1 MGVISISR
9 AITRHAT
16 ERPDAPALTCGDTT
30 LTWREFDLRTNR
42 LARAYA
48 GMGVVKDDLVT
59 VALPNSTA
67 FMEATIAIWK
77 LGATPQ
83 PVSARLP
90 GREFHEIVELANSRL
105 VVGATPEQFPDR
117 ATVPVGF
124 EPHPSLSNDILPDVT
139 ATHLKAPTSGG
150 STGRPK
156 LILAQVPGE
165 LDPEA
170 PPFNVPIR
178 STVVIPGVL
187 YHNAPFSTSAF
198 ALAAGNHLIN
208 FPRFVPE
215 HVLDA
220 VERYRA
226 TFLYLVPTMMGR
238 IWKLPEEIRTRADLS
253 SLDTALH
260 MASPCPPWLKEAW
273 IDWLGPEVLCELY
286 AGTEVQSVAW
296 ITGTEWL
303 THRGSVGRPI
313 IGEMKV
319 VGDTGEDLPPGE
331 IGEIYMRAEQGL
343 NSTYTYIGGEP
354 KRLPGTEWE
363 SLGDMGWMDAE
374 GYVYLADRR
383 KDLILRGGANVYP
396 AEIEAAL
403 EEHPSVRS
411 CAVVGLPDDDLG
423 QIVHAVIDAPD
434 GVSEPDLRAHVADR
448 LVSYKCPDSYAFVDE
463 PVRDDAGKV
472 RRTLLAAQQA

>member
-1 MGVISISR
+1 MGMISISR
-9 AITRHAT
+9 AIALHAS

-30 LTWREFDLRTNR
+30 LTWHELDRRTNR

-48 GMGVVKDDLVT
+48 ELGVVKDDFVT
-59 VALPNSTA
+59 IALPNSTA
-67 FMEATIAIWK
+67 FMEAAIAIWK

-90 GREFHEIVELANSRL
+90 GREFQEIVDLANSRL
-105 VVGATPEQFPDR
+105 VIGAAPDQFPGR
-117 ATVPVGF
+117 ATIPVGF
-124 EPHPSLSNDILPDVT
+124 EPDTSLSDEILPDVT

-156 LILAQVPGE
+156 LILAQEAGE
-165 LDPEA
+165 IDPEG
-170 PPFNVPIR
+170 PRFHVPVR
-178 STVVIPGVL
+178 STAVIPGVL
-187 YHNAPFSTSAF
+187 YHNAPFSISSF
-198 ALAAGNHLIN
+198 ALAAGNHLVN

-238 IWKLPEEIRTRADLS
+238 IWKLPEEVRASADLS
-253 SLDTALH
+253 SLDIALH
-260 MASPCPPWLKEAW
+260 MAAPCPPWLKEAW
-273 IDWLGPEVLCELY
+273 IDWVGPEVLCELY
-286 AGTEVQSVAW
+286 AGTEAQAVTW

-303 THRGSVGRPI
+303 IHRGSVGRPF
-313 IGEMKV
+313 IGEMKI
-319 VGDTGEDLPPGE
+319 VGEDGHDLPPGE
-331 IGEIYMRAEQGL
+331 VGEIYMRAEDGL
-343 NSTYTYIGGEP
+343 NSTYKYVGGEP
-354 KRLPGTEWE
+354 RRLPGTEWE
-363 SLGDMGWMDAE
+363 SLGDMGSMDEE

-383 KDLILRGGANVYP
+383 KDMILRGGANVYP
-396 AEIEAAL
+396 AEVEAAL
-403 EEHPSVRS
+403 EEHASVRS

-423 QIVHAVIDAPD
+423 QVVHAVIDAPT
-434 GVSEPDLRAHVADR
+434 GVAEPELRAHMADR

>member
-9 AITRHAT
+9 AITLHAT

-48 GMGVVKDDLVT
+48 GLGVVKDDLVT
-59 VALPNSTA
+59 IALPNSTA
-67 FMEATIAIWK
+67 FMEAAMAIWK

-90 GREFHEIVELANSRL
+90 GREFQEIVELANSRL
-105 VVGATPEQFPDR
+105 VVGAAPEQFPGR

-124 EPHPSLSNDILPDVT
+124 EPHPSLSDELLPDAT

-165 LDPEA
+165 LDPEE
-170 PPFNVPIR
+170 PPFDVPIR
-178 STVVIPGVL
+178 STTVIPGVL

-215 HVLDA
+215 QVLDA

-238 IWKLPEEIRTRADLS
+238 IWKLPEEVRAKADLS
-253 SLDTALH
+253 SLDIALH
-260 MASPCPPWLKEAW
+260 MAAPCPPWLKEAW
-273 IDWLGPEVLCELY
+273 IDWLGPEVVCELY
-286 AGTEVQSVAW
+286 AGTEVQAVTW

-303 THRGSVGRPI
+303 THRGSVGRPM
-313 IGEMKV
+313 IGEMKI
-319 VGDTGEDLPPGE
+319 VGENGEDLPPGE
-331 IGEIYMRAEQGL
+331 IGEIYMRAEGGL
-343 NSTYTYIGGEP
+343 NSTYRYVGGDS

-363 SLGDMGWMDAE
+363 SLGDMGSMDAE
-374 GYVYLADRR
+374 GYIYLADRR

-396 AEIEAAL
+396 AEVEAAL

-411 CAVVGLPDDDLG
+411 CAVVGLSDEDLG
-423 QIVHAVIDAPD
+423 QRVHAVIDAPG
-434 GVSEPDLRAHVADR
+434 GVTEPDLRAHVADR

-472 RRTLLAAQQA
+472 RRTLLAERQG

>member
-9 AITRHAT
+9 AMTLHAT

-30 LTWREFDLRTNR
+30 LTWREFDLRTDR

-48 GMGVVKDDLVT
+48 GLGVVKDDLVT
-59 VALPNSTA
+59 IALPNSTA
-67 FMEATIAIWK
+67 FMEAAIAIWK

-90 GREFHEIVELANSRL
+90 GLEFQEIVELANSRL
-105 VVGATPEQFPDR
+105 VVGAAAEQFPGR

-124 EPHPSLSNDILPDVT
+124 EPDPALSDDILPDVT
-139 ATHLKAPTSGG
+139 ATHLNAPTSGG

-165 LDPEA
+165 LDTEE
-170 PPFNVPIR
+170 PPFNVPVR
-178 STVVIPGVL
+178 STTVIPGVL

-215 HVLDA
+215 QVLDA

-238 IWKLPEEIRTRADLS
+238 IWKLPEEVRAKADLS
-253 SLDTALH
+253 SLDIALH
-260 MASPCPPWLKEAW
+260 MAAPCPPWLKEAW
-273 IDWLGPEVLCELY
+273 IDWLGPEVVCELY
-286 AGTEVQSVAW
+286 AGTEVQAVTW

-303 THRGSVGRPI
+303 THRGSVGRPM
-313 IGEMKV
+313 IGEMKI
-319 VGDTGEDLPPGE
+319 VGENDEDLPPGE
-331 IGEIYMRAEQGL
+331 IGEIYMRAEGGL
-343 NSTYTYIGGEP
+343 NSTYRYVGGES

-363 SLGDMGWMDAE
+363 SLGDMGSMDAE
-374 GYVYLADRR
+374 GYIYLADRR

-396 AEIEAAL
+396 AEVEAAL
-403 EEHPSVRS
+403 EEHSSVRT
-411 CAVVGLPDDDLG
+411 CAVVGLSDEDLG
-423 QIVHAVIDAPD
+423 QRVHAVIDAPG
-434 GVSEPDLRAHVADR
+434 GVTEPDLRAHMADR
-448 LVSYKCPDSYAFVDE
+448 LVSYKCPDSYSFVDE

-472 RRTLLAAQQA
+472 RRTLLAQRQA